1 MFVKLLLFRNA
12 VAKGHNTFEV
22 TKSYIYVL
30 GHVNLKETL
39 SEGKLFWNM
48 TVQYVSDPHI
58 ICVQF
63 VCKRTGNI
71 LSARKPRTN

>member
-30 GHVNLKETL
+30 VPVNLNDTL
-39 SEGKLFWNM
+39 FKGKLFWYM
-48 TVQYVSDPHI
+48 IVQYVSDPGI
-58 ICVQF
+58 D
-63 VCKRTGNI
+63 
-71 LSARKPRTN
+71 

>member
-39 SEGKLFWNM
+39 SEGKFFWNM
-48 TVQYVSDPHI
+48 TV
-58 ICVQF
+58 
-63 VCKRTGNI
+63 
-71 LSARKPRTN
+71 